1 MLLLK
6 NANFFIIFFFS
17 VKIRLETRFD
27 NVLDRKETFLTIKTT
42 FSSPKNGIFPNVL
55 THTFGQKIPNFS
67 LFRFG

>member
-6 NANFFIIFFFS
+6 NANFFIIFFS

-42 FSSPKNGIFPNVL
+42 FSSPKNSIFPNGL

>member
-6 NANFFIIFFFS
+6 NANFFIIFFS
-17 VKIRLETRFD
+17 VKVRLETRFD

-55 THTFGQKIPNFS
+55 TYTFGQKIPNFS

>member
-6 NANFFIIFFFS
+6 NANFFIIFFS

-42 FSSPKNGIFPNVL
+42 FSSPKNGIFPNGL
-55 THTFGQKIPNFS
+55 THTFGQKIPKFF
-67 LFRFG
+67 LI